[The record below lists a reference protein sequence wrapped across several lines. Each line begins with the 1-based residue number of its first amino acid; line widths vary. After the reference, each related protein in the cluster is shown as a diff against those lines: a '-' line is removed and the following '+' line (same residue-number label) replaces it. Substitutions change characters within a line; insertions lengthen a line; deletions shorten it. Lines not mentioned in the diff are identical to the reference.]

1 MNLGTIAMMKTY
13 IFKKSSSS
21 SYEVK
26 NARKSLFTRMCA
38 HDFHLGIVCILVLFS
53 LPEIKLNLDFM
64 VIYRR
69 TSDLYCVLKI
79 SSDVISK

>member
-1 MNLGTIAMMKTY
+1 MKLVTIAMMKTY

-26 NARKSLFTRMCA
+26 NARKSLLTHMGA
-38 HDFHLGIVCILVLFS
+38 HDLHLEIVCILVLFS

-79 SSDVISK
+79 CSDVISK

>member
-1 MNLGTIAMMKTY
+1 MKLVTIAMMKTS

-26 NARKSLFTRMCA
+26 NARKSLLTHMCA
-38 HDFHLGIVCILVLFS
+38 HDLHLGIVCILVLFS

-79 SSDVISK
+79 CSDVISK